1 MSLTHSV
8 HTRLPAPNDDARNTL
23 KLIGEV
29 WSLTNSSFALIYAS
43 DLSTNIV
50 IQVVHFDAIKQE
62 ISNKWYLQPNLHIR
76 ESLAHAFNVK
86 EEDITVDEILV
97 MKEFSTDCI
106 LNNEPLFKSER
117 FLNFTWNC
125 YNVLN
130 YVVQVIIT
138 VG

>member
-50 IQVVHFDAIKQE
+50 VQVVHYNNIQQVICE
-62 ISNKWYLQPNLHIR
+62 WYLQPNLHIR
-76 ESLAHAFNVK
+76 ESLAYAFNVK
-86 EEDITVDEILV
+86 EDNIIVEDIVV
-97 MKEFSTDCI
+97 MNGFGTDCI
-106 LNNEPLFKSER
+106 VNDEPLFKPER
-117 FLNFTWNC
+117 FPNFTWNC
-125 YNVLN
+125 YNILN
-130 YVVQVIIT
+130 YVVQVVIT
-138 VG
+138 VR

>member
-8 HTRLPAPNDDARNTL
+8 HTPLPAPNDDARNTL

-29 WSLTNSSFALIYAS
+29 WSLTNPTFALIYAS

-50 IQVVHFDAIKQE
+50 IQVVHFNAIKQE
-62 ISNKWYLQPNLHIR
+62 ISCKWYLQPNLHIR

-125 YNVLN
+125 YNILN
-130 YVVQVIIT
+130 YVVQVIVT